1 MPGNKEA
8 KLEFRCGG
16 MSMKEM
22 AEKVGEMAKAN
33 PDREYWLDGDAQAI
47 MSRVVA

>member
-1 MPGNKEA
+1 MPENNEA
-8 KLEFRCGG
+8 RMEFRYGG
-16 MSMKEM
+16 MTMKEM
-22 AEKVGEMAKAN
+22 AEKVGEMAEAN